1 MGNAMD
7 NSASL
12 ERIGFI
18 GLGIMG
24 KPMVRNLLNAGY
36 AVAVYNRSLGPT
48 AELAQAGA
56 TVAISPQAVAAQSDV
71 VITCVSDSPDV
82 EAIVLGEHG
91 ILHGARAGMLYIDM
105 STISPAIAR
114 TLYET
119 LQAKGIEALDAP
131 VSGGDIGA
139 QQGTLSIM
147 VGGNTA
153 AFERAL
159 PIFQILGKNIIH
171 MGAAGAGQVTKACN
185 QIVVAL
191 TVQAVAEALTLAKK
205 SGVDPAKVR
214 SALLGGFAQS
224 KVLEVHGQKMLD
236 GNFQPGFKLDLF
248 RKDMNIV
255 LQTGRDLPL
264 PLGGSSQVT
273 VLMDALLAQG
283 YGHLDF
289 SAVLN
294 LYEMVGGLVDSESIP
309 LA

>member
-1 MGNAMD
+1 MTNPD
-7 NSASL
+7 SL

-18 GLGIMG
+18 GLGLMG
-24 KPMVRNLLNAGY
+24 KPMVRNLLQAGY
-36 AVAVYNRSLGPT
+36 SVSVYNRSFSPT
-48 AELAQAGA
+48 AEVAEAGA
-56 TVAISPQAVAAQSDV
+56 TVAISPQALAAQTDV

-91 ILHGARAGMLYIDM
+91 ILEGARAGMLYIDM
-105 STISPAIAR
+105 STIAPATSR
-114 TLYET
+114 NLYSI
-119 LQAKGIEALDAP
+119 LQAKGIDALDAP

-147 VGGNTA
+147 VGGNAA
-153 AFERAL
+153 AFQRAL
-159 PIFQILGKNIIH
+159 PILQVLGKNIVH
-171 MGAAGAGQVTKACN
+171 MGEAGAGQVTKACN

-205 SGVDPAKVR
+205 SGVDPTKVR

-255 LQTGRDLPL
+255 LQTAREAQIPL
-264 PLGGSSQVT
+264 LGSSQVT
-273 VLMDALLAQG
+273 ALMDALLAQG
-283 YGHLDF
+283 QGDLDF
-289 SAVLN
+289 IAVLN
-294 LYEMVGGLVDSESIP
+294 LYADLSQMP
-309 LA
+309 